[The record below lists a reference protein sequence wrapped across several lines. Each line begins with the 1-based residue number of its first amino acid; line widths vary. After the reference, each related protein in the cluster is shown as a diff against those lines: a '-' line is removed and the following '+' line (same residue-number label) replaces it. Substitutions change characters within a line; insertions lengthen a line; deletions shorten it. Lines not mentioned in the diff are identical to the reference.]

1 MLDIKLIRDDPELV
15 KAAMKTR
22 NKDMDATVDMVLEI
36 DAQRREL
43 MRVTDSMKQEQN
55 AASKE
60 IPRIKKEGGDIAPIM
75 ARMNEIKEKIKKN
88 DAAISE
94 LDANQKKLMYEFPN
108 VPNSIPPTTQTPM
121 VRLPLAP
128 APVANI
134 SGSIPKIM
142 VSEVIRM
149 GRNRSFAL
157 RNAAFTMDK
166 PFCRPCEAY
175 SVIRMAVLANKPT
188 NIIRPICI

>member
-1 MLDIKLIRDDPELV
+1 MAEAKNYSSSIFEIATDLNHSC
-15 KAAMKTR
+15 TFR
-22 NKDMDATVDMVLEI
+22 NTVNS
-36 DAQRREL
+36 AGT
-43 MRVTDSMKQEQN
+43 VTNNTK
-55 AASKE
+55 
-60 IPRIKKEGGDIAPIM
+60 
-75 ARMNEIKEKIKKN
+75 
-88 DAAISE
+88 
-94 LDANQKKLMYEFPN
+94 

-134 SGSIPKIM
+134 RGNMPKII
-142 VSEVIRM
+142 VREVIRM